1 VCDLVLSYRNEPLPA
16 DVHHELL
23 NLIDE
28 IRINPKPGLTYAAA
42 AQYLLRLIDD
52 QKQKQA
58 ATKRIRAGGGAT
70 QFSGIAS

>member
-28 IRINPKPGLTYAAA
+28 IRINPKLRLTYAAG
-42 AQYLLRLIDD
+42 AQYLLRLIDN
-52 QKQKQA
+52 QTQKQA
-58 ATKRIRAGGGAT
+58 AAKRTRAEGDEV
-70 QFSGIAS
+70 FAS